1 MLGALQSVRLR
12 ETNLPLESYVASI
25 GKDDHHSR
33 SGTPSPR
40 VRDPHCWVLSPRATM
55 SQTSRRQPHPHICNN
70 TLFGDE
76 SVDLT
81 EPGSEEDHIDAVA
94 GPLQHCAI
102 GFKLSCLDE

>member
-1 MLGALQSVRLR
+1 
-12 ETNLPLESYVASI
+12 
-25 GKDDHHSR
+25 
-33 SGTPSPR
+33 
-40 VRDPHCWVLSPRATM
+40 M